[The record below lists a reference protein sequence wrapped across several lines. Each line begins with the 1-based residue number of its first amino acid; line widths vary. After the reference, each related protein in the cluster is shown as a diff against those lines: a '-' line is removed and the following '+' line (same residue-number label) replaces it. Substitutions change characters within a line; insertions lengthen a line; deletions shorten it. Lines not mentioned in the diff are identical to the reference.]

1 LLVVHFNAFCLLIIA
16 TLGVSVCSH
25 YFIDSVDG
33 IVEVSGISRAF
44 IGLIIVTIVGNAGEY
59 ATAVNA
65 AMKDDLNL
73 AIAVVV
79 ESTFQIA
86 LFVTPF
92 LVILGWIMAR
102 PMALCFDI
110 FVITVFFLDVVV
122 VNCLTLG
129 RRTNCLE
136 GALLIGT

>member
-1 LLVVHFNAFCLLIIA
+1 
-16 TLGVSVCSH
+16 
-25 YFIDSVDG
+25 
-33 IVEVSGISRAF
+33 
-44 IGLIIVTIVGNAGEY
+44 
-59 ATAVNA
+59 
-65 AMKDDLNL
+65 MKDDLNL

-122 VNCLTLG
+122 VNCLTRD

-136 GALLIGT
+136 GALLIGAYFLITIAFSFHPDIVNTPKL

>member
-1 LLVVHFNAFCLLIIA
+1 M
-16 TLGVSVCSH
+16 
-25 YFIDSVDG
+25 
-33 IVEVSGISRAF
+33 
-44 IGLIIVTIVGNAGEY
+44 GNAGEY

-79 ESTFQIA
+79 ESSFQIA

-122 VNCLTLG
+122 VNCLTRG